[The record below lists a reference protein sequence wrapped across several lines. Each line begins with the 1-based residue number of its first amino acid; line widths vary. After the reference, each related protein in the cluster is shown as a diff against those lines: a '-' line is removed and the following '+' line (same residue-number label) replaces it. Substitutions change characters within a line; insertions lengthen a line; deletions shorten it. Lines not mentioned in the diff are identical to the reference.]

1 VGLAHEGPAVLL
13 KMEKHFLTGYP
24 TKGSAERQQTESD
37 LGADYSPLQRPQK
50 VGTTFTLPLPC
61 PTWFIKGACGW
72 WLARLVFKGSM
83 DSTKERVPNWLSARA
98 QRRGS
103 RQMPIYQFSPES
115 SMFAYIKRCLLPKK
129 KKNAYFQSA

>member
-1 VGLAHEGPAVLL
+1 
-13 KMEKHFLTGYP
+13 
-24 TKGSAERQQTESD
+24 
-37 LGADYSPLQRPQK
+37 

-129 KKNAYFQSA
+129 KKCLLPISLKLGAEIFLFETLTGLDKISTTGNH